1 MSSGEKGFALID
13 ALIAAVIAAG
23 VAISCAEG
31 LGVASRTVVAANAL
45 DRTIIEA
52 EIIDARLDAGISRE
66 KLLDGLPG
74 WKKTEEPFV
83 AAIETGSPTIER
95 RIPYDAQ
102 LIRIVH
108 VTSPPFSFERIV
120 ITRP

>member
-23 VAISCAEG
+23 VAISCAKG
-31 LGVASRTVVAANAL
+31 LGVASRTKAAADTL

-52 EIIDARLDAGISRE
+52 EIIDARLDAGIDRE
-66 KLLDGLPG
+66 KLLDGLPD

-83 AAIETGSPTIER
+83 AVIGSDQRIIER

-102 LIRIVH
+102 IIRIVH
-108 VTSPPFSFERIV
+108 ATSPPFSFERII